1 MKLYQILV
9 KYNQDKKIID
19 FLLIKKGSS
28 LSALLFGVFWFLYQT
43 MWFQTLALL
52 IFHLILL
59 KIENNN
65 ITLFYSIAVSFII
78 FYYAND
84 WLIADLIENKKYE
97 EKSIICANSKK
108 DAEINMIELLIKKH
122 PEQTDEILNISIGL
136 NQANITQKIYNKIN
150 NFYYKNKK

>member
-19 FLLIKKGSS
+19 FLLIKKGYSIA
-28 LSALLFGVFWFLYQT
+28 ALLFGVFWFSYQA

-97 EKSIICANSKK
+97 VTEY
-108 DAEINMIELLIKKH
+108 IEGH
-122 PEQTDEILNISIGL
+122 YSYIGHD
-136 NQANITQKIYNKIN
+136 ANIMKNPIWRVKEN
-150 NFYYKNKK
+150 NGTF

>member
-9 KYNQDKKIID
+9 KYNQDRQIID
-19 FLLIKKGSS
+19 FLLIKKGYSIN
-28 LSALLFGVFWFLYQT
+28 ALLFGIFWFLYQT
-43 MWFQTLALL
+43 MWFQTFALL

-65 ITLFYSIAVSFII
+65 IILFYSIIVSLII
-78 FYYAND
+78 FLYANE

-97 EKSIICANSKK
+97 EKSIICANNNK

-122 PEQTDEILNISIGL
+122 PEQTDEILNISLGISRS
-136 NQANITQKIYNKIN
+136 NIAQKIYNKIN

>member
-9 KYNQDKKIID
+9 KYNQDKQIID
-19 FLLIKKGSS
+19 FLLIKKGYSIN
-28 LSALLFGVFWFLYQT
+28 AFLFGILWFLYQT
-43 MWFQTLALL
+43 MWFQTFALL

-65 ITLFYSIAVSFII
+65 ITLFYSIIVSVII
-78 FYYAND
+78 FLYANE

-97 EKSIICANSKK
+97 EKSIICANNNK
-108 DAEINMIELLIKKH
+108 DAEITMIELLIKKH
-122 PEQTDEILNISIGL
+122 PEQTDEILNIALGISRS
-136 NQANITQKIYNKIN
+136 NIAQKIYNKIN